1 MWDNCR
7 LFLFLLVIACLSRSN
22 GFSVRQQQSPLLL
35 PNYFSNGRRLSMTT
49 TSEEEEQ
56 NIKNS
61 TVGDPLREATKIR
74 PSLHPTTI
82 NAISEALKQR
92 AFGNKDLSFRISETV
107 KPFDVAL
114 TAGKIAST
122 AITKRRDASKQDG
135 MILYPEEEQT
145 IAGRVMGV
153 IMRIDDLEL
162 TLMEKVEKVGW
173 VAKYNEWGTFGV
185 LQSDKLEGL
194 DQKIKDDPL
203 FCMNRAECLLALF
216 VKTVEIPSLEKAGM
230 TVIDESKIDFLDEDR
245 LKVLLSA

>member
-1 MWDNCR
+1 
-7 LFLFLLVIACLSRSN
+7 
-22 GFSVRQQQSPLLL
+22 VRQQQQSSLLL
-35 PNYFSNGRRLSMTT
+35 SNYFSNGRRLSMTT
-49 TSEEEEQ
+49 SSEEEQ

-61 TVGDPLREATKIR
+61 TVGDPLRAATNIR

-92 AFGNKDLSFRISETV
+92 AFGNKDLPLRISETV

-114 TAGKIAST
+114 TAGKIAAT

-135 MILYPEEEQT
+135 MILYPEEEQA

-153 IMRIDDLEL
+153 IMRMDDLEL
-162 TLMEKVEKVGW
+162 TLMEKVEKVEW
-173 VAKYNEWGTFGV
+173 VAKYNEWSAFGV
-185 LQSDKLEGL
+185 LQSDKDEGL

-216 VKTVEIPSLEKAGM
+216 VQIIEIPSLEKASM
-230 TVIDESKIDFLDEDR
+230 TVPDESKIDFLDEDR